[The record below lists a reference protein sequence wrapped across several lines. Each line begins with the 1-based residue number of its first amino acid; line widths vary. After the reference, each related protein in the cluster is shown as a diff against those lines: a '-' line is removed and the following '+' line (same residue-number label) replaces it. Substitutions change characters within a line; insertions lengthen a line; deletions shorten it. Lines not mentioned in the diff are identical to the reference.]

1 MAFGRAMTEPS
12 QPTPSL
18 APWDSEQYRAALAR
32 LDSLEHQVYKS
43 PSTSAPSLVDRR
55 SCLCSSLEVP
65 ALTYQQISSL
75 RFAIPSLVTPLLRS
89 DTTKAQAFMDIRKA
103 AMSATQGTSKLKHD
117 WSDERTTQI
126 LDRAKESE
134 KKNPDLSLGREDAVF
149 DEKVENDG

>member
-1 MAFGRAMTEPS
+1 
-12 QPTPSL
+12 
-18 APWDSEQYRAALAR
+18 
-32 LDSLEHQVYKS
+32 
-43 PSTSAPSLVDRR
+43 
-55 SCLCSSLEVP
+55 
-65 ALTYQQISSL
+65 
-75 RFAIPSLVTPLLRS
+75 
-89 DTTKAQAFMDIRKA
+89 MDIRKA